1 MVATLLRLRFA
12 ILANVLASSAWMV
25 IAYVLG
31 GLAGLWVTVMTG
43 AGLLLAPVAGLPTAQ
58 TVLTGAG
65 ALLLLGWTIVP
76 LAATGVDTAV
86 DAPRLAPF
94 PLTRRQVTLALTAIG
109 LTGVPGLCTCLVGL
123 AAIAAWWRWPWA
135 IPAAVVAVPIGVL
148 TCVVAS
154 RLVTTAA
161 AGRPGGRTADAV
173 GLVLFAGMI
182 LLGPI
187 LAGVALT
194 LATLAHGGAAGLAG
208 AVSVVG
214 WTPLG
219 AAWAVPGDF
228 SAGDPLAGA
237 AKLLI
242 AAATL
247 ALLWFGWDRRL
258 AASSA
263 VTGRARGR
271 TSTRLGIVGIA
282 PTGAFGATWARSLR
296 YWLHDPRYLR
306 QLIVSAIIP
315 FPLML
320 AGSGTSSP
328 PGVFSA
334 VFVALLLGYGVYT
347 DVSYD
352 GTAFAGVVAVG
363 VRGRADRAGRML
375 GALTP
380 AAPLVCA
387 VAVLATA
394 LGGRTALL
402 PAVLGAALGLL
413 LVAHGVSAVTSA
425 LLVMPVPLSGQS
437 LFARV
442 PGATFVSGLA
452 AFGIL
457 IAAAVVGA
465 PAYVP
470 AFIAAATGDTPLT
483 WLSLPIGVGY
493 GILIA
498 VVGVLAGGAVF
509 DRTAP
514 MLLARVRALKGV

>member
-25 IAYVLG
+25 VAYVLG
-31 GLAGLWVTVMTG
+31 GLAGLWVTVMAG
-43 AGLLLAPVAGLPTAQ
+43 AGLLVAGVAGLPTAQ
-58 TVLTGAG
+58 TVLTGG
-65 ALLLLGWTIVP
+65 GVLLLLGWTIVP

-94 PLTRRQVTLALTAIG
+94 PLTPRQVTLALTAIG
-109 LTGVPGLCTCLVGL
+109 VTGVPGLCTCLVGL
-123 AAIAAWWRWPWA
+123 AAVAAWWRWPWA
-135 IPAAVVAVPIGVL
+135 IPAALVAVPIGVL

-154 RLVTTAA
+154 RLVTMAA
-161 AGRPGGRTADAV
+161 TGRRGGRTADAV
-173 GLVLFAGMI
+173 GLVLFVGMI

-187 LAGVALT
+187 LAGVALA
-194 LATLAHGGAAGLAG
+194 LATLARGGAAGLAG
-208 AVSVVG
+208 VVSALG

-219 AAWAVPGDF
+219 AAWAVPGDIA
-228 SAGDPLAGA
+228 AGAPLAA
-237 AKLLI
+237 VAKLAI
-242 AAATL
+242 AVATF
-247 ALLWFGWDRRL
+247 ALLWLVWERRL
-258 AASSA
+258 ASASA
-263 VTGRARGR
+263 IAGRARGR
-271 TSTRLGIVGIA
+271 ASTRLGIVGIA
-282 PTGAFGATWARSLR
+282 PTGALGATWARSLR

-320 AGSGTSSP
+320 AGSGSSSP

-380 AAPLVCA
+380 AVPLVCA
-387 VAVLATA
+387 VAVVATA

-425 LLVMPVPLSGQS
+425 LLVMPVPVSGQS

-442 PGATFVSGLA
+442 PGATFLSGIA

-457 IAAAVVGA
+457 LAAGVLGA
-465 PAYVP
+465 PAYLP
-470 AFIAAATGDTPLT
+470 ADVAAATGDTRLA
-483 WLSLPIGVGY
+483 WLSLPVGIGY
-493 GILIA
+493 GIVVA
-498 VVGVLAGGAVF
+498 VAGVLVGGAVF

-514 MLLARVRALKGV
+514 TLLARLRALKGV